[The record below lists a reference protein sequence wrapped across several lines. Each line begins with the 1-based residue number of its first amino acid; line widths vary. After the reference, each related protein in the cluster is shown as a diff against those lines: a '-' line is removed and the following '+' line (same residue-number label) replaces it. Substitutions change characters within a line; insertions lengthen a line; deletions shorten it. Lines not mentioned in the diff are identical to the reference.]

1 MQFPFEFA
9 KRSGDYDF
17 ISPIVNFTGNAAVV
31 AIGGISLGAI
41 TYFALQAL
49 GFSNLS
55 LHAVTAIPVSI
66 GAFGALG
73 VLAGAVCLAGITI
86 MFFMAMSNRH

>member
-1 MQFPFEFA
+1 MQFPFEFT

-17 ISPIVNFTGNAAVV
+17 ISPVINFTGNAAVV
-31 AIGGISLGAI
+31 AVGGISLGAI

-55 LHAVTAIPVSI
+55 LHVVTAIPVSI
-66 GAFGALG
+66 GVFGALG
-73 VLAGAVCLAGITI
+73 VLAGAVCFAGVYI
-86 MFFMAMSNRH
+86 MIAMALSNR